1 MRGLLL
7 FTALVAIGPLFQPGS
22 AHALGIGPI
31 QLPDFDPPA
40 SADDQPGTRIKPS
53 WLPANLGENATV
65 VLTPGTADYD
75 GSDQLKRTRDIG
87 FYDSADPDDPAY
99 YNPTIIIIGAD
110 EGYDNYPAAFGFT
123 VLGVPVNLAGRVT
136 NNESVDI
143 GTADAVKA
151 ATDAYQANPTRRSF

>member
-31 QLPDFDPPA
+31 QLPDFDPPV
-40 SADDQPGTRIKPS
+40 SVNDQPGTRIKPS

-65 VLTPGTADYD
+65 VLVPGTTDYD
-75 GSDQLKRTRDIG
+75 GADQLKRSRDIG

-99 YNPTIIIIGAD
+99 YNPTFIIIGAD
-110 EGYDNYPAAFGFT
+110 GDYDN
-123 VLGVPVNLAGRVT
+123 
-136 NNESVDI
+136 
-143 GTADAVKA
+143 
-151 ATDAYQANPTRRSF
+151 